1 MIKLSHNHQKK
12 NEFLVINRLLIFFFL
27 VTTLGNIFCCRKIER
42 KSVLISADVN
52 RDGLVDFDSDL
63 AGKSLWTFE
72 RGALFLNNNDSDTNS
87 GYPDYA
93 DSVVNGSEDLKDLAI
108 LRVRRNKKLPRGTAV
123 HLSVD
128 ESSFSRVCIFL
139 KGDNKDYSAL
149 DLRKGVNLVPFL
161 EKHPELEL
169 RIEANSYPDSMWN
182 GLTEVKISVEFSGK
196 SIETDTVKLK
206 VAPFILLSNLNKG
219 KVLYIREFPGR
230 NEAFIQSL
238 KTIVPALGA
247 DLFIIPGGEPYPPHQ
262 IWLQDTME
270 IGYSEIPGQR
280 MNVVLRANR
289 GKALDDFA
297 KNELLGPDFGWLEIG
312 SLREKYGTGGGGNGW
327 LDWYG
332 NLEVTPPFPG
342 HPLGRIYY
350 GYNPDGPNEASLNPE
365 IVAALEAQL
374 VQSPAIRLDTGWLLI
389 KHVDEVISFVPN
401 GKNKNTYKIMV
412 VDTPSLIS
420 LLENW
425 VKQGYGNTSLLDI
438 HHKGM
443 TVKNLL
449 ENKELITNN
458 RILQKERIEPNIDL
472 LKKELRLSEED
483 FIRIPS
489 LFTPKGLALIPNMV
503 NSTVLN
509 GHLLIID
516 PNGPKI
522 NGQDLL
528 KEEIKALLSGLPLE
542 LHFVDARQYHQWSG
556 EVHCGTNVRREGF
569 NRPWWE
575 MKYGQNHKSK

>member
-1 MIKLSHNHQKK
+1 MRCSATEGNKFPLINH
-12 NEFLVINRLLIFFFL
+12 LLIFLFL
-27 VTTLGNIFCCRKIER
+27 IAALGNIFCGRKTER
-42 KSVLISADVN
+42 KAVLISADVN

-63 AGKSLWTFE
+63 AGKSLWTLE

-87 GYPDYA
+87 GSPDYA
-93 DSVVNGSEDLKDLAI
+93 DSAVNGKQDLKDLAL
-108 LRVRRNKKLPRGTAV
+108 LRVRQNKKLPPGTAV
-123 HLSVD
+123 LLSVD
-128 ESSFSRVCIFL
+128 ESSYSRVRIFL
-139 KGDNKDYSAL
+139 KCDDKSYSAL
-149 DLRKGVNLVPFL
+149 DLRKGANLAHFL
-161 EKHPELEL
+161 EKRPELEL
-169 RIEANSYPDSMWN
+169 RIEANSYSDSMWN
-182 GLTEVKISVEFSGK
+182 GFTEVKISAKFPEK
-196 SIETDTVKLK
+196 PKETDVVKLK

-219 KVLYIREFPGR
+219 KVLYVREFPGR
-230 NEAFIQSL
+230 NDAFIRSL
-238 KTIVPALGA
+238 KEIAPPSGA
-247 DLFIIPGGEPYPPHQ
+247 DLFIIPGGELYPPHQ

-297 KNELLGPDFGWLEIG
+297 KNELLGPDFGWLKIG
-312 SLREKYGTGGGGNGW
+312 TLREKYGTGRGGNGW

-342 HPLGRIYY
+342 NPLGRIYY
-350 GYNPDGPNEASLNPE
+350 GYSPEGPDEASLNPK
-365 IVAALEAQL
+365 IVAVLEAQL

-389 KHVDEVISFVPN
+389 KHVDEVICFVPS
-401 GKNKNTYKIMV
+401 GQIKNPYKIMA

-425 VKQGYGNTSLLDI
+425 VKQGYENTPLLDI

-449 ENKELITNN
+449 ENKKLITYN

-472 LKKELRLSEED
+472 LKKELGVGEED

-509 GHLLIID
+509 SYLLTID

-528 KEEIKALLSGLPLE
+528 QEEMKKLLSGLPLE
-542 LHFVDARQYHQWSG
+542 LHFLDARQYHQWSG

-569 NRPWWE
+569 DKPWWE
-575 MKYGQNHKSK
+575 MK

>member
-1 MIKLSHNHQKK
+1 MRCSAAEGKKFHLINH
-12 NEFLVINRLLIFFFL
+12 LLIFLFL
-27 VTTLGNIFCCRKIER
+27 IATLGNILGCRKTER

-52 RDGLVDFDSDL
+52 RDGVVDFDSDL
-63 AGKSLWTFE
+63 AGKSVWTFE
-72 RGALFLNNNDSDTNS
+72 RGAFIFNNNDSDTNS
-87 GYPDYA
+87 GHPDYA
-93 DSVVNGSEDLKDLAI
+93 DSAVNGREDLKDLAL
-108 LRVRRNKKLPRGTAV
+108 LRIRRSKKLPPGTAV
-123 HLSVD
+123 LLSVD
-128 ESSFSRVCIFL
+128 ESSYSRVRIFL
-139 KGDNKDYSAL
+139 KGDDKGYSAL
-149 DLRKGVNLVPFL
+149 DLRKGVDLALYL
-161 EKHPELEL
+161 EKRLELEL
-169 RIEANSYPDSMWN
+169 RIEANSYSDSIWE
-182 GLTEVKISVEFSGK
+182 GFTEVKISLEFLGK
-196 SIETDTVKLK
+196 PLETDVVKLK
-206 VAPFILLSNLNKG
+206 VTPFILLSNLNKG
-219 KVLYIREFPGR
+219 KVLYVREFPGR

-238 KTIVPALGA
+238 KKIVPSSGA

-262 IWLQDTME
+262 IWLQDAME

-289 GKALDDFA
+289 GKALDNFA
-297 KNELLGPDFGWLEIG
+297 KNELLGPDFGWLKIG
-312 SLREKYGTGGGGNGW
+312 TLREKYAIGRGGNGW

-342 HPLGRIYY
+342 YPLGRIYY
-350 GYNPDGPNEASLNPE
+350 GYNPDGPDEASLNPE
-365 IVAALEAQL
+365 IVAVLEAQL
-374 VQSPAIRLDTGWLLI
+374 VQTPAIRLDTGWLLI
-389 KHVDEVISFVPN
+389 KHVDEVISFVPS
-401 GKNKNTYKIMV
+401 GQIKNPFKIMV

-420 LLENW
+420 LLQKW
-425 VKQGYGNTSLLDI
+425 VKKGYGNTPLLDI

-449 ENKELITNN
+449 ENKEIITYN

-472 LKKELRLSEED
+472 LKKELGVSEED

-489 LFTPKGLALIPNMV
+489 LFTPKGLALVPNMV
-503 NSTVLN
+503 NSIVLN

-528 KEEIKALLSGLPLE
+528 KEEIKKLFSGLPLE

-569 NRPWWE
+569 DKPWWE
-575 MKYGQNHKSK
+575 MK